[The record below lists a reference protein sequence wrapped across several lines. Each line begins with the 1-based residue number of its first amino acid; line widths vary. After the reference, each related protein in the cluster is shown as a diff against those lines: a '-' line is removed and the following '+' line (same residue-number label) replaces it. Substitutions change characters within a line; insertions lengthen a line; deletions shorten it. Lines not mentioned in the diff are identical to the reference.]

1 VKKERKKMRY
11 YIYDAE
17 AGYEEFEDLK
27 EAAKKFLETDY
38 KSGYLA
44 FGLTEGA
51 ASVDIIFKQIEDD
64 EVILKGSADFL
75 SSSLLNKKPKEFIDS
90 MIMAYRALNHPE
102 YHLVNII
109 ANNQEEQLQKEV
121 MEME

>member
-1 VKKERKKMRY
+1 MKY

-17 AGYEEFEDLK
+17 VGYEEFEDLK
-27 EAAKKFLETDY
+27 DAAKKFLEAEY
-38 KSGYLA
+38 KSRYLA

-51 ASVDIIFKQIEDD
+51 AAVDIIFKQKDGD
-64 EVILKGSADFL
+64 EITLKSSTDFL
-75 SSSLLNKKPKEFIDS
+75 SSTLLNKNPKRFMDS

-102 YHLVNII
+102 YHLVSMI
-109 ANNQEEQLQKEV
+109 ANHQEEELEKDA

>member
-1 VKKERKKMRY
+1 MKY

-27 EAAKKFLETDY
+27 EAAEKFLKIEY
-38 KSGYLA
+38 ESRYLA

-51 ASVDIIFKQIEDD
+51 AAVDIIFKQKDDD
-64 EVILKGSADFL
+64 EVTLKSSADFL
-75 SSSLLNKKPKEFIDS
+75 LSSLLNKNPKVFMDL

-102 YHLVNII
+102 YHLVSII
-109 ANNQEEQLQKEV
+109 ANHQEEQLEKES
-121 MEME
+121 MEMG

>member
-1 VKKERKKMRY
+1 MKY

-27 EAAKKFLETDY
+27 KAANKFLETEY
-38 KSGYLA
+38 KSRYLA

-51 ASVDIIFKQIEDD
+51 AAVDIIFKQKDGD
-64 EVILKGSADFL
+64 EVILKSSADFL
-75 SSSLLNKKPKEFIDS
+75 SSSLLNKNPKVFIDS
-90 MIMAYRALNHPE
+90 MIMAYRALNYPE
-102 YHLVNII
+102 YNLVSMI
-109 ANNQEEQLQKEV
+109 AKHQEEQLEKEA

>member
-1 VKKERKKMRY
+1 MKY

-17 AGYEEFEDLK
+17 TGYEELEDLK
-27 EAAKKFLETDY
+27 EAAEKFLETEY
-38 KSGYLA
+38 QSRYLA

-51 ASVDIIFKQIEDD
+51 AAVDIIFKQKDGD
-64 EVILKGSADFL
+64 EVTLKGSADFL
-75 SSSLLNKKPKEFIDS
+75 SSSLLSKNPKVFMDS

-102 YHLVNII
+102 YHLVSMI
-109 ANNQEEQLQKEV
+109 ANHQEEQLEKEV